1 VLVEGVVK
9 TLAGATE
16 AADFGLDL
24 DAMASEAFPEVLPKF
39 PTTKRNVSPIVRN
52 NASPSI
58 KVSCNSQCFGLECSR
73 CLEQMD

>member
-1 VLVEGVVK
+1 MLVEGVVK

-52 NASPSI
+52 NARIDGS
-58 KVSCNSQCFGLECSR
+58 SQSADRQLCHV
-73 CLEQMD
+73 